1 MMITINDLY
10 KYAVNANVNLLG
22 NVSSFD
28 FMKEYTE
35 NAEMLDFNI
44 NHDYENYVLLTS
56 QKEVQNAYQ
65 EFVKLVKS
73 HLLLNSYKYSGLY
86 KTTQMEYNPI
96 ENYSMSESGTD
107 TRTPNIT
114 TTDTTNIG
122 SQANSTTSTD
132 SVSPYDTQTFTD
144 SNKTVVS
151 ENNGAREDS
160 NTRIESGTDTTSHEF
175 KRSGNIGVT
184 TSQQMIESE
193 RNVVNFTFLKIVFA
207 NIINDTCILTEWGD
221 INEA

>member
-1 MMITINDLY
+1 MITIKDLY
-10 KYAVNANVNLLG
+10 NYAVNANVNLLG
-22 NVSSFD
+22 NVSTFD
-28 FMKEYTE
+28 FMKEYID
-35 NAEMLDFNI
+35 NAELFDFNI
-44 NHDYENYVLLTS
+44 NHDYENYVFLTS

-86 KTTQMEYNPI
+86 KTTQLEYNPI
-96 ENYSMSESGTD
+96 ENYSMTENGTD
-107 TRTPNIT
+107 TRTPNLT
-114 TTDTTNIG
+114 TTDTSNIG
-122 SQANSTTSTD
+122 SQTNSTTSTD

-144 SNKTVVS
+144 SNKTTVS

-160 NTRIESGTDTTSHEF
+160 NTRTESGTETTTHEF

-193 RNVVNFTFLKIVFA
+193 RKVVNFTFLKIVFN
-207 NIINDTCILTEWGD
+207 NIINDTCIVTEW
-221 INEA
+221 EVS

>member
-1 MMITINDLY
+1 MITIKDLY
-10 KYAVNANVNLLG
+10 NYAVNANVNLLG
-22 NVSSFD
+22 NVSTFD
-28 FMKEYTE
+28 FMKEYTD

-44 NHDYENYVLLTS
+44 NHDYESYVLLTS
-56 QKEVQNAYQ
+56 QKDVQNAYQ

-86 KTTQMEYNPI
+86 KSTLLEYNPI
-96 ENYSMSESGTD
+96 ENYSMTEIGTD

-114 TTDTTNIG
+114 TTDSMNVG
-122 SQANSTTSTD
+122 EQNNSTTSTD

-144 SNKTVVS
+144 SNKTIVT
-151 ENNGAREDS
+151 ENNGARVDS
-160 NTRIESGTDTTSHEF
+160 STRIENGTETTKHDF

-184 TSQQMIESE
+184 TSQQMLESE
-193 RNVVNFTFLKIVFA
+193 RKVVNFTFLKIVFE

-221 INEA
+221 C

>member
-1 MMITINDLY
+1 MITIKDLY
-10 KYAVNANVNLLG
+10 NYAVNANVNLLG

-28 FMKEYTE
+28 FMKEYTD

-44 NHDYENYVLLTS
+44 NHDYESYVFLTS

-86 KTTQMEYNPI
+86 KTTLLEYNPI
-96 ENYSMSESGTD
+96 ENYSMSETGTD

-114 TTDTTNIG
+114 TTDSTNIG
-122 SQANSTTSTD
+122 EQANSTTSTD

-151 ENNGAREDS
+151 ENNGAREDR
-160 NTRIESGTDTTSHEF
+160 NTRTESGTDTTSHEF

-184 TSQQMIESE
+184 TSQQMLESE
-193 RNVVNFTFLKIVFA
+193 RKVVNFAFLKIVFS
-207 NIINDTCILTEWGD
+207 NIIADTCIVSEW
-221 INEA
+221 EVW

>member
-1 MMITINDLY
+1 MITIKDLY
-10 KYAVNANVNLLG
+10 NYAVNANVHPLG
-22 NVSSFD
+22 NVSTFD
-28 FMKEYTE
+28 FMKEYTD

-44 NHDYENYVLLTS
+44 NHDYENYVFLTS

-86 KTTQMEYNPI
+86 KTTLLEYNPI

-114 TTDTTNIG
+114 TTDSTNIG
-122 SQANSTTSTD
+122 GQSNSTTSTD

-144 SNKTVVS
+144 SNKTIIL

-160 NTRIESGTDTTSHEF
+160 NTRTESGTETTTHEF

-184 TSQQMIESE
+184 TSQQMLESE
-193 RNVVNFTFLKIVFA
+193 RKVVNFTFLKIVFN
-207 NIINDTCILTEWGD
+207 NIISDTCIITEW
-221 INEA
+221 EVS